1 MAAIFTEKGTMT
13 PLTHQQWQTLALIA
27 GERLQQDVPLARLT
41 AARVGG
47 CADAL
52 VAVDSVELL
61 AETTT
66 RLWEAG
72 LPFVLLGGGSNVL
85 VSDAGVREVVVLN
98 QAREIRLDTGTLSV
112 WAASGAGFGQM
123 ARKVSARGYHG
134 LEWAAGIPGSVG
146 GAVYGNAGAHG
157 GDVAGNLLVAEILHP
172 SQGRVSWTVDQM
184 GYAYRSSIL
193 KRARTKA
200 VILSARFGFKL
211 DSAVN
216 PRELVATYGAQRKRT
231 QPPGASMGSMFKNP
245 PGDYAGRLIEQAGLK
260 GTRIGGAEI
269 SSLHAN
275 FFICH
280 PGARAADIRAL
291 LERVQHQV
299 VDQFGIELSLEIE
312 LLGEWEA
319 AHA

>member
-1 MAAIFTEKGTMT
+1 MT
-13 PLTHQQWQTLALIA
+13 CLTHQQWETLASIA
-27 GERLQQDVPLARLT
+27 GDRLQKDVPLARLT

-47 CADAL
+47 RADAL
-52 VAVDSVELL
+52 VRANSVDQL
-61 AETTT
+61 AETTSD
-66 RLWEAG
+66 LWAAD
-72 LPFVLLGGGSNVL
+72 LPFVILGGGSNVL

-98 QAREIRLDTGTLSV
+98 RAKGMRMETGTLSI
-112 WAASGAGFGQM
+112 WAGSGAGFGQM

-172 SQGRVSWTVDQM
+172 SQGRVSWTASQM

-193 KRARTKA
+193 KRERVKA
-200 VILSARFGFKL
+200 VILAASFGYELNATVDPK
-211 DSAVN
+211 
-216 PRELVATYGAQRKRT
+216 ELVAGYAAQRKKT

-260 GTRIGGAEI
+260 GTRVGGAEI
-269 SSLHAN
+269 SPMHAN

-280 PGARAADIRAL
+280 AGARATDILALIQLVKTQVADR
-291 LERVQHQV
+291 
-299 VDQFGIELSLEIE
+299 FGIDLSLEIE
-312 LLGEWEA
+312 LLGDWDA
-319 AHA
+319 AYA

>member
-1 MAAIFTEKGTMT
+1 MT
-13 PLTHQQWQTLALIA
+13 ALTHQQRETLASIA
-27 GERLQQDVPLARLT
+27 GDRLQQDVPLARLT

-47 CADAL
+47 SADAL
-52 VAVDSVELL
+52 VAVEAVEQL
-61 AETTT
+61 AHITT

-72 LPFVLLGGGSNVL
+72 LPFVLMGGGSNVL

-98 QAREIRLDTGTLSV
+98 QAREMRLEADTLSV

-172 SQGRVSWTVDQM
+172 SQGKVSWTAEQM
-184 GYAYRSSIL
+184 GFAYRSSIL
-193 KRARTKA
+193 KRGRIKA
-200 VILSARFGFKL
+200 VILAARFGYQL
-211 DSAVN
+211 DAAVN
-216 PRELVATYGAQRKRT
+216 PQELVATYTARRKRT

-269 SSLHAN
+269 SPQHAN

-280 PGARAADIRAL
+280 AGARAADILAL
-291 LERVQHQV
+291 IRLAQRQV

-319 AHA
+319 AHG